1 MDAVGKIS
9 PPCLYTFA
17 AIVESMEESTVV
29 AVLLLHVHW
38 EVYFQWSRSSE
49 LQYEAEHSVKR

>member
-1 MDAVGKIS
+1 
-9 PPCLYTFA
+9 LYTFA

-38 EVYFQWSRSSE
+38 EVYFNGPEVQNFNMK
-49 LQYEAEHSVKR
+49 LNIL